1 MKYVVVDFYEGAE
14 IVGKAETIREAVE
27 LARQYQNDTDGE
39 CTVRIGE
46 VSDYAYDTFL

>member
-39 CTVRIGE
+39 CTVS
-46 VSDYAYDTFL
+46 VL